1 MSVTVES
8 SSARVREDGAIV
20 VETVLTGQSAPTP
33 LPPVGPL
40 PAGTAAVRIG
50 AAVHSLA
57 AINPTAATNPAGAGY
72 PGFRGPNQ
80 LIAVQGR
87 DTSLTTNPYGV
98 TVILD
103 AVGRVLERRT
113 AATTVAVP
121 TGGAVLS
128 GHGSAAAW
136 LLAYAATGVAVQAS
150 GVAPDPATEPPV
162 PFRAGTVAVYMMD
175 GVGTIGQ
182 IPAECNQLRVGFLQ
196 GSGLVEWGGDSPAK
210 TAADVNAWRRPSVRE
225 VLLAIGG
232 QDGAVDERATL
243 DAVRRV
249 EDSITLDGID
259 WDKEGGALDVAAA
272 VTTSVALAA
281 GRRDTWTT
289 SFTPPGGPPVAVYL
303 DAARRCMDAG
313 LRVQFGQQLY
323 DTTIGLSDVLRQ
335 IELAVARLGQ
345 ERVLLGCM
353 VGSDPS
359 KYSTVEQ
366 WEGYMRVVR
375 SEWPRIGGCYLWESS
390 RPGTAEWGRRMSA
403 VLSA

>member
-1 MSVTVES
+1 MPPAPGEWLSLS
-8 SSARVREDGAIV
+8 SNGRPV
-20 VETVLTGQSAPTP
+20 
-33 LPPVGPL
+33 PPVGPL
-40 PAGTAAVRIG
+40 PPGTVAVRIW
-50 AAVHSLA
+50 AAVHPLA
-57 AINPTAATNPAGAGY
+57 AINPTAESNPAGAGY
-72 PGFRGPNQ
+72 AGFRGPNQ

-87 DTSLTTNPYGV
+87 GTSLTTNQYGV
-98 TVILD
+98 TVVLD
-103 AVGRVLERRT
+103 AAGRVLERRL

-128 GHGSAAAW
+128 GHGSAASW
-136 LLAYAATGVAVQAS
+136 LMANAS
-150 GVAPDPATEPPV
+150 PGALVEASSAAPDLPETPAPA
-162 PFRAGTVAVYMMD
+162 RQGTISVYMMD

-182 IPAECNQLRVGFLQ
+182 VPAECNDLRIAFLQ
-196 GSGLVEWGGDSPAK
+196 GTGLVEWGGDSPAK
-210 TAADVNAWRRPSVRE
+210 TAADVNAWRLAGPRE
-225 VLLAIGG
+225 TTLSIGG

-289 SFTPPGGPPVAVYL
+289 AFTPPGGPPVAVYL

-313 LRVQFGQQLY
+313 LRVRFGQQLY
-323 DTTIGLSDVLRQ
+323 DTRIGLSDVLRQ
-335 IELAVARLGQ
+335 IELAVTRLGQ
-345 ERVLLGCM
+345 ERVMLGCM
-353 VGSDPS
+353 VGSDPA

-366 WEGYMRVVR
+366 WEAYLRAVR
-375 SEWPRIGGCYLWESS
+375 SEWPRIGGAYLWESS
-390 RPGTAEWGRRMSA
+390 RPGTAEWARRMSA